1 MKSLSFLKT
10 AGLIAVFIFSSCYG
24 VYAQQPADSASTAQQ
39 AGKSGDST
47 LLSFVHIS
55 YRPKWATPQSFRL
68 SYSNNDIKW
77 VSDELSPITLDSL
90 GFLVKVRVPL
100 KLYNLNPMYTCTA
113 TINPTKTISYG
124 GVNIHGIQLELKSNP
139 QKAEVYL
146 IPRRIWLN
154 QIQNSNWQKNNT
166 LIETFLVDS
175 DKTDTIVN
183 IDETVYTVIFK
194 LNDKYL
200 IRTHYTKAKEIEPQQ
215 KVSVDF

>member
-1 MKSLSFLKT
+1 MKSLGFLKT
-10 AGLIAVFIFSSCYG
+10 AGLIAVFIFNFYISGYTQQHTNSASK
-24 VYAQQPADSASTAQQ
+24 AQQTGINS
-39 AGKSGDST
+39 DST

-68 SYSNNDIKW
+68 SYNNNDMKW
-77 VSDELSPITLDSL
+77 VSDKLSPIAFDSL
-90 GFLVKVRVPL
+90 GFLVKVRLPL

-113 TINPTKTISYG
+113 TIDSTKTISYG
-124 GVNIHGIQLELKSNP
+124 GVNIHGIQLELRSNP

-166 LIETFLVDS
+166 LIEIFLVDS
-175 DKTDTIVN
+175 DKTDTTVN

-200 IRTHYTKAKEIEPQQ
+200 VRTHYTKAKEIEPQQ